1 MTYIGLSPPNTFTKS
16 TSQTFTGNGSTTA
29 FTLQTRV
36 SSPEDL
42 EVFVSNVQQQ
52 PTESYTIGSD
62 GVTMTFSE
70 APPSGT
76 FYVIYRTIAQQAGT
90 DTGASRLIGDNT
102 FTGNQS
108 ITGDLTLTS
117 TDAGASAEPTLTL
130 YRNSASPAD
139 SDNVGEIIAKGRND
153 NSQNVEYS
161 KILTQIIDVTDGTED
176 GNLGFY
182 VRSGGSQSARLI
194 LKGNSRSQFKN
205 RDVELSNGVDLIFE
219 GATANSNEIILTP
232 TDPTAVR
239 TITLPDATGTVALQ
253 NASIDMNGTELIL
266 DADAD
271 TSITADTD
279 DQIDLKV
286 GGTDTIVVKP
296 DVVEIKGSHPDLKL
310 MDTDDNNY
318 GGLFYN
324 NGSMTLATDHDATG
338 ATGIIKFAI
347 DGSEKARIAS
357 DGNFGI
363 STTSPDAKLDV
374 EGTTDAEIRI
384 TRTTATTASTFND
397 AGSVLNLVNNVN
409 YENGYNGG
417 ASIGQILF
425 TSNDSSTGTGVR
437 AKISCK
443 ASTYYH
449 AEDLQFFVSPSN
461 TGTGQVSATSQT
473 DGLRMNIAPTG
484 KTSIFADSSSTA
496 GHIQN
501 AFSSPYGLSIFFSS
515 ASPNNTTNWFLSCA
529 DNASQNFIVF
539 SNGDAKN
546 DNGVYTSFSDERL
559 KTNIV
564 DAKSQWE
571 DIKAL
576 KFKNF
581 IKFSNPD
588 LKQLGLVAQDVEKT
602 SPNLVFETP
611 PDKFE
616 IKHNSVFGTLYEEGD
631 ELPEGKEVGDVKEV
645 KSNVK
650 NVKDSILY
658 MKSVKALQEAIQ
670 RIETLEA
677 KVKILEEA

>member
-36 SSPEDL
+36 ASPEDL

-279 DQIDLKV
+279 DRIDFKT
-286 GGTDTIVVKP
+286 GGSDIMHIANGAVSIGSTDSNPFSFTGTTNPVAI
-296 DVVEIKGSHPDLKL
+296 
-310 MDTDDNNY
+310 N
-318 GGLFYN
+318 
-324 NGSMTLATDHDATG
+324 ATG
-338 ATGIIKFAI
+338 TNQ
-347 DGSEKARIAS
+347 GSQLSLA
-357 DGNFGI
+357 
-363 STTSPDAKLDV
+363 
-374 EGTTDAEIRI
+374 
-384 TRTTATTASTFND
+384 
-397 AGSVLNLVNNVN
+397 
-409 YENGYNGG
+409 
-417 ASIGQILF
+417 
-425 TSNDSSTGTGVR
+425 STGTGAVAINLGNDSIR
-437 AKISCK
+437 RGGMFALDGSHLTFATNNSNSGNSLTERMRISSDGRVYVGGI
-443 ASTYYH
+443 ADDTDDAVALRDDGIIVIRRSSGSGRTNLSFINGGSLVGTITTSTSSTSYNTSSDYRLK
-449 AEDLQFFVSPSN
+449 ENVSYDWD
-461 TGTGQVSATSQT
+461 ATS
-473 DGLRMNIAPTG
+473 R
-484 KTSIFADSSSTA
+484 
-496 GHIQN
+496 
-501 AFSSPYGLSIFFSS
+501 
-515 ASPNNTTNWFLSCA
+515 
-529 DNASQNFIVF
+529 
-539 SNGDAKN
+539 
-546 DNGVYTSFSDERL
+546 
-559 KTNIV
+559 
-564 DAKSQWE
+564 
-571 DIKAL
+571 
-576 KFKNF
+576 
-581 IKFSNPD
+581 
-588 LKQLGLVAQDVEKT
+588 LKQLKPARFNFKVDKDTTVDGFLAHEVSTIVPEAISGIKDETQDLGTIKDKDGNVVEENVLETKTKKDEEQTWTKTKTENVYQNIDQSKLV
-602 SPNLVFETP
+602 PL
-611 PDKFE
+611 
-616 IKHNSVFGTLYEEGD
+616 L
-631 ELPEGKEVGDVKEV
+631 V
-645 KSNVK
+645 KS
-650 NVKDSILY
+650 
-658 MKSVKALQEAIQ
+658 MQEMEA
-670 RIETLEA
+670 RIATLES
-677 KVKILEEA
+677 K

>member
-76 FYVIYRTIAQQAGT
+76 FYVIYRTVAQQAGT

-108 ITGDLTLTS
+108 IIGDLTLTS

-239 TITLPDATGTVALQ
+239 TITLPDASGTVALQ

-374 EGTTDAEIRI
+374 EGTTDAEVRI

-425 TSNDSSTGTGVR
+425 TSNDSSLGTGVR

-443 ASTYYH
+443 ATTYYH
-449 AEDLQFFVSPSN
+449 AEDLQFFVSPAN

>member
-76 FYVIYRTIAQQAGT
+76 FYVIYRTVAQQAGT

-108 ITGDLTLTS
+108 IIGDLTLTS

-239 TITLPDATGTVALQ
+239 TITLPDASGTVALQ

-374 EGTTDAEIRI
+374 EGTTDAEVRI
-384 TRTTATTASTFND
+384 TRTTATTSSTFND

-425 TSNDSSTGTGVR
+425 TSNDSSLGTGVR

-443 ASTYYH
+443 ATTYYH